1 MNKIL
6 VIAHP
11 TKHRDRVLSE
21 LQTLGFQ
28 IFSTSSFS
36 KALQYAQ
43 QNHPH
48 LILCSSELSDA
59 GQESSLSLLG
69 QDASTASIPAIFI
82 TSKLSYTEFRKAMAS
97 GASDYLVEPFDVEE
111 LIQAIATQINKR
123 SALEQDI
130 LSQSVSPS
138 AHQSIKKY
146 TSTQSLTAS
155 LNPLAN
161 SALSEIPTSG
171 RLPSASTLKPP
182 LNEVFRYIESNY
194 HRAITLGDVA
204 KAIGYSPAYLT
215 NLTREQTGQPIQK
228 WIIER
233 RMIAAQQLLIE
244 TDQIVEQI
252 ATQVGYQHTVH
263 FFRQFRQFYG
273 TTPQSWRNL
282 KRETC

>member
-1 MNKIL
+1 MSKIL

-11 TKHRDRVLSE
+11 TRHRDRVLNE

-28 IFSTSSFS
+28 IFSTSSLS

-43 QNHPH
+43 QNYPNV
-48 LILCSSELSDA
+48 ILCSSELFEM
-59 GQESSLSLLG
+59 GQENGLFLLG
-69 QDASTASIPAIFI
+69 QDLRTASIPAIFI

-111 LIQAIATQINKR
+111 LTQAIATQLNKR

-130 LSQSVSPS
+130 LSQSATSTK
-138 AHQSIKKY
+138 QSIKKY
-146 TSTQSLTAS
+146 AHAQDLTAP
-155 LNPLAN
+155 LNPLDK
-161 SALSEIPTSG
+161 SAFEIPARG

-233 RMIAAQQLLIE
+233 RMMAAQQLLIE

-252 ATQVGYQHTVH
+252 ATQIGYQHTVH